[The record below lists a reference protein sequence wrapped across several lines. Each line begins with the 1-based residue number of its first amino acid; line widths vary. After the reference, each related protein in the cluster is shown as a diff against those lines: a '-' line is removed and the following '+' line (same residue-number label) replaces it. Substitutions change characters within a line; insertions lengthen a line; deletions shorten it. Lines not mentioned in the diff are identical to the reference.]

1 MERHIDDR
9 TDRTDNRT
17 DHHSDNHI
25 ESQHLDHHRGD
36 GHGESSEERTAA
48 AAAALSTQWGLILPS
63 GFSSVADEAAAAD
76 PRTPRSGA
84 PYGQP
89 VPAPLRVRARLS
101 ARRVLLRRSVL
112 AGVAAIAALV
122 VSYHFGGLLGS
133 GRFQALHEFLALG
146 GAVVFL
152 VTAVSAVRA
161 GTNDALGLIRV
172 PGRLGDARAGTFR
185 LVCLLAGYI
194 VVVLCALALVHVP
207 VQHLLLGGVLT
218 GVILGIAAQQVL
230 ANLFAGI
237 MLLFA
242 RPFTIGDEL
251 TVRSGALGGPI
262 IGRVTGMTL
271 TYVTVVTPAG
281 PVLIPN
287 SSVLAAA
294 IGPAKEWMAG

>member
-1 MERHIDDR
+1 MERHIDYR
-9 TDRTDNRT
+9 TDLIDRNENRT
-17 DHHSDNHI
+17 DHSP
-25 ESQHLDHHRGD
+25 ESAT
-36 GHGESSEERTAA
+36 EKTAA
-48 AAAALSTQWGLILPS
+48 VAAILTTRSGLILPAS
-63 GFSSVADEAAAAD
+63 STSVSVAADTAGVWTPPPAASA
-76 PRTPRSGA
+76 
-84 PYGQP
+84 QP
-89 VPAPLRVRARLS
+89 SLRVRARLS
-101 ARRVLLRRSVL
+101 VRRVLLRRSVL
-112 AGVAAIAALV
+112 AGVVAIAALV

-133 GRFQALHEFLALG
+133 GRHQTLHEFLAIG

-152 VTAVSAVRA
+152 VAAVSAVRA
-161 GTNDALGLIRV
+161 GTNDVVGLIRI
-172 PGRLGDARAGTFR
+172 PGRLGDARAGTLR

-207 VQHLLLGGVLT
+207 VGHLLLGGVLT

-242 RPFTIGDEL
+242 RPFTLGDEL

-262 IGRVTGMTL
+262 IGRVTGLTL

-294 IGPAKEWMAG
+294 IGPAKEWIAG

>member
-1 MERHIDDR
+1 M
-9 TDRTDNRT
+9 
-17 DHHSDNHI
+17 
-25 ESQHLDHHRGD
+25 
-36 GHGESSEERTAA
+36 
-48 AAAALSTQWGLILPS
+48 
-63 GFSSVADEAAAAD
+63 
-76 PRTPRSGA
+76 
-84 PYGQP
+84 
-89 VPAPLRVRARLS
+89 
-101 ARRVLLRRSVL
+101 
-112 AGVAAIAALV
+112 
-122 VSYHFGGLLGS
+122 
-133 GRFQALHEFLALG
+133 
-146 GAVVFL
+146 
-152 VTAVSAVRA
+152 
-161 GTNDALGLIRV
+161 

-185 LVCLLAGYI
+185 LICLLSGYV

-237 MLLFA
+237 TLLFA
-242 RPFTIGDEL
+242 RPFSLGEEL

-294 IGPAKEWMAG
+294 IGPAKEWLAG